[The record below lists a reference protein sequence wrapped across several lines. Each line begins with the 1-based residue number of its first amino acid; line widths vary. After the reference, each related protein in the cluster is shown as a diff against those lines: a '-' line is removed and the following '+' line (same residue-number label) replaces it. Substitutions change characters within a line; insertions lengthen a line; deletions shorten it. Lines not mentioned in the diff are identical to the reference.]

1 MRAPYEF
8 RGTWSGR
15 LATTAIHAGHDLRPA
30 LAAATA
36 LNDATRLR
44 EEDPFTDV
52 IGGRAGFMGQVVV
65 HRSRFEVD
73 LNRPREQ
80 AVYRAP
86 TDAWGLRRDGPLEP
100 ALVVGSLGVY
110 DAFYSDLA
118 ARLDPIAAAGPFVL
132 YDVHSYNHRRGH
144 DHADA
149 PTAENPDV
157 NVGTGSLNREVFG
170 GVVDAFMS
178 VMTEASGLDVREN
191 VRFKG
196 ANLARWTHERYPG
209 VGCVLALEFKKTFMD
224 EWTGEVDPEAL
235 AGHAQALSVTVD
247 PVLDALARVPMT
259 DPLQGSGDEPD
270 RMVKVQAAADWQGR
284 ILVSRE

>member
-1 MRAPYEF
+1 MRPAYEF
-8 RGTWSGR
+8 HGAWSGR
-15 LATTAIHAGHDLRPA
+15 LATAAIHAGHDLRPA
-30 LAAATA
+30 LAEATA
-36 LNDATRLR
+36 LDDATRLR

-52 IGGRAGFMGQVVV
+52 IGGLAGFMGQVVV

-86 TDAWGLRRDGPLEP
+86 SDAWGLELWRDGSLEP
-100 ALVVGSLGVY
+100 VLVAESLAIY

-118 ARLDPIAAAGPFVL
+118 ARLDVMAAAGPFVL
-132 YDVHSYNHRRGH
+132 YDVHSYNHRRSH

-157 NVGTGSLNREVFG
+157 NVGTGSLDREVFG
-170 GVVDAFMS
+170 GVVQAFMAA
-178 VMTEASGLDVREN
+178 MTQASGLDVREN

-196 ANLARWTHERYPG
+196 ANLARWTHDRYPG

-224 EWTGEVDPEAL
+224 EWTGELDSEAL
-235 AGHAQALSVTVD
+235 ARHAHDLAATVD
-247 PVLDALARVPMT
+247 PVLEALARVRP
-259 DPLQGSGDEPD
+259 
-270 RMVKVQAAADWQGR
+270 
-284 ILVSRE
+284 